1 MNAKQFLQ
9 KHGIINVR
17 NIHENLSDARLVEHA
32 ILRGEG
38 KLAANGALQVE
49 TGKYTG
55 RSPLDRF
62 IVDTP
67 EVNPYIAWGKT
78 NQPMTE
84 DVFWRIYYRLT
95 AYMEEKDLFV
105 FNGYGGSDPNHR
117 LPITVVNQY
126 AWQNL
131 FVKQL
136 FVRASHEELEH
147 HKPEYTLLCVPGF
160 NAFTKVDGTHSEA
173 FVILNLKE
181 KIVIIGGTH
190 YAGEIKK
197 SLFTVLNYLLP
208 EKGIL
213 PMHCSA
219 NINENQDTTLFFG
232 LSGTGKTTLSADPD
246 CRLIGDDEHGWADEG
261 VFNFEGGCYAK
272 CINLSKEKEPQI
284 WDAIKFGCV
293 LENVAMCETTRAL
306 NFDSDE
312 LTENTR
318 AAYPIDFIPNA
329 VIPGVGGHPKTVI
342 FLTADAF
349 GIMPPIAKL
358 TDAQAMYHFL
368 SGYTSKLAGTERG
381 ITEPQ
386 TTFST
391 GFGEPFLPRHP
402 MVYAD
407 LLKEK
412 INHHHTEVFIVNT
425 GWTGGPY
432 GVGKR
437 MNLGYTRAMVKAAMA
452 GELSEEKG
460 IVFEQDPIFGFFVP
474 TTCPNVPSELLL
486 PRQTWS
492 DPTAYDQAAKSLAQ
506 KFVDNFKK
514 FDKVTE
520 EVLQAGPKL

>member
-17 NIHENLSDARLVEHA
+17 NVYENLSDPRLVEHA

-38 KLAANGALQVE
+38 KLAEGGALAVE

-67 EVNPYIAWGKT
+67 EVNPHIAWGKT
-78 NQPMTE
+78 NQAMTE
-84 DVFWRIYYRLT
+84 DTFWRIYYRLT

-105 FNGYGGSDPNHR
+105 FNGYGGSDPKHR
-117 LPITVVNQY
+117 LPLTVVNQY

-136 FVRASHEELEH
+136 FVRATPEELEH
-147 HKPEYTLLCVPGF
+147 HKPEYTLICVPGF

-208 EKGIL
+208 EQGIL

-219 NINENQDTTLFFG
+219 NINSAGDTTLFFG
-232 LSGTGKTTLSADPD
+232 LSGTGKTTLSADTD
-246 CRLIGDDEHGWADEG
+246 CQLIGDDEHGWTDDG

-284 WDAIKFGCV
+284 WDAIKFGSV
-293 LENVAMCETTRAL
+293 LENVSMCEATRAL
-306 NFDSDE
+306 HFDSDE

-329 VIPGVGGHPKTVI
+329 VIPGVGGHPKTII

-349 GIMPPIAKL
+349 GVMPPIARL
-358 TDAQAMYHFL
+358 TAPQGMYHFL

-412 INHHHTEVFIVNT
+412 INRHQTQVFLVNT

-432 GVGKR
+432 GVGQR
-437 MNLGYTRAMVKAAMA
+437 MSLKYTRAMVKAAMT
-452 GELSEEKG
+452 GLLSEEKG
-460 IVFEQDPIFGFFVP
+460 IAFVEDPLFGFHMP
-474 TTCPNVPSELLL
+474 TTCPGVPETLLI
-486 PRQTWS
+486 PRNTWA
-492 DPTAYDQAAKSLAQ
+492 DGRAYDQAARNLAE
-506 KFVDNFKK
+506 KFVENFNK
-514 FDKVTE
+514 FDNLKD
-520 EVLQAGPKL
+520 EVLAAGPHL